1 MMEHIIKSL
10 QEHDLAIAIILV
22 GLVREARLHHKQVLQ
37 HKLEVMSFATKNKSK
52 G

>member
-37 HKLEVMSFATKNKSK
+37 HKLEVMKLRNKK
-52 G
+52 